1 MIDYFCC
8 VYLPLLLYIT
18 IINIFTLTTTAVM
31 IMIALERCAGEVVTD
46 ILQIIETYEPDDAQM
61 QLVMR
66 GKHEDA

>member
-1 MIDYFCC
+1 
-8 VYLPLLLYIT
+8 
-18 IINIFTLTTTAVM
+18 M

-66 GKHEDA
+66 GKNEDA